1 MREMHARGGSANS
14 KHMKHTPVQAA
25 ARLLAILAVFLQVLL
40 PGSLAAAQSQGIDL
54 SRFICAPDGELS
66 AQSRAMAERLAG
78 VLDGEAPD
86 HQRADGDCPL
96 CTLVHGAVLPEPILV
111 AASVLFIFET
121 GFVRYV
127 PAFVHKAQ
135 GPPLGSRGPPA
146 HI

>member
-1 MREMHARGGSANS
+1 MQHA
-14 KHMKHTPVQAA
+14 PVQAA

-40 PGSLAAAQSQGIDL
+40 PGSLAAAQSQDTDL

-78 VLDGEAPD
+78 VLDEEAPD
-86 HQRADGDCPL
+86 HQSADGHCPL
-96 CTLVHGAVLPEPILV
+96 CTLVHGAVLPEPVLV
-111 AASVLFIFET
+111 SAPVRFTSEP